1 MLKKYIEIWNG
12 KQIKAKRKSNRD
24 EIKTNFHDDV
34 YHQMKLHGQL
44 SQWYLLISFT
54 EIIKSI
60 IPKQFYKN
68 VNIRL

>member
-34 YHQMKLHGQL
+34 YH
-44 SQWYLLISFT
+44 
-54 EIIKSI
+54 
-60 IPKQFYKN
+60 
-68 VNIRL
+68 